1 MIFLELFFG
10 NLESKG
16 IDFCVLR
23 NYEGLPLS
31 TNGSDLDMLIKRN
44 KLSAFRETLSETLH
58 KCEGRMVSYI
68 DSKLVP
74 KYCLLGTGPV
84 PWGLMIDLHIEEISY
99 RNQVVIPSNVIW
111 SNIML
116 HNNISVLNKKTDKL
130 NTLLKELLNNKTC
143 SEFQYYSFVKE
154 SLTQEFLDSVFA
166 PQGRYGISDTLI
178 KCQPGNYN
186 STEIARLVR
195 QLDKDLPG
203 KWYAPF
209 IKVRKLQRILQ
220 KPGYSIA
227 FLGTD
232 GAGKSTIIDKVSAVL
247 NETFHNAV
255 YYKHLRPGLLPPL
268 SRFKGEEAI
277 ITGPVIDPHASQPS
291 GFSGSLMRWTYYL
304 IDYTLGY
311 YLKVLPKKATK
322 ACVFIFDRYY
332 YDYYIDKRRSR
343 IDLPNQIIRIGQSLI
358 PEPDLIVCLGTDPS
372 VIHSRKPELPLAEV
386 ERQLNALRV
395 FCKNHKRA
403 VWVDTGKSI
412 EESSY
417 DTINAIS
424 GMMTKR
430 FAELNMH

>member
-1 MIFLELFFG
+1 MIFLELFFR
-10 NLESKG
+10 NLEAKG

-44 KLSAFRETLSETLH
+44 QLSAFREALSETLQES
-58 KCEGRMVSYI
+58 EGHVVSFI

-74 KYCLLGTGPV
+74 KYCLIGTRPD

-99 RNQVVIPSNVIW
+99 RNQVVISSNVIW

-116 HNNISVLNKKTDKL
+116 HNNISVMNNKADKL
-130 NTLLKELLNNKTC
+130 NTLLKELLNNKIC
-143 SEFQYYSFVKE
+143 SKNQYDSFVKE
-154 SLTQEFLDSVFA
+154 SLNHEFIDSVFT
-166 PQGRYGISDTLI
+166 PPGRSGTSEALT
-178 KCQPGNYN
+178 KCQPGNY
-186 STEIARLVR
+186 SSKEVARLVR
-195 QLDKDLPG
+195 QLSKDLPE

-209 IKVRKLQRILQ
+209 TKVRKLKRIMQ

-232 GAGKSTIIDKVSAVL
+232 GAGKSTIIDRVSAVL
-247 NETFHNAV
+247 SVTFHNAV

-268 SRFKGEEAI
+268 SRFRGKEAI
-277 ITGPVIDPHASQPS
+277 STGPVIDPHASQPS
-291 GFSGSLMRWTYYL
+291 GFSGSLLRWTYYL
-304 IDYTLGY
+304 TDYTMGY
-311 YLKVLPKKATK
+311 YIKVLPKKATK

-343 IDLPNQIIRIGQSLI
+343 INLPNWIIRIGQALM
-358 PEPDLIVCLGTDPS
+358 PEPDIIVCLGTDPR

-386 ERQLNALRV
+386 ERQLNALMV